1 MLSGGSA
8 DPVLTQRHLFRCA
21 LCPRLQVLSV
31 CVFTAWSSM
40 GLWQCVFG
48 ESSLPSHK
56 PGAELVR
63 TYLCAGLKGNGWD
76 LAVVCSASLSL
87 FSMNS
92 SAL

>member
-8 DPVLTQRHLFRCA
+8 DPVLTQRHLVRCA

-40 GLWQCVFG
+40 VLWQRVFG
-48 ESSLPSHK
+48 ESSLLSHK

-63 TYLCAGLKGNGWD
+63 TYLCARLKGN